1 MTDRKSRIAKLLKA
15 YDELKHEV
23 QERQRAEGEIRRNY
37 DIQKVINSLLELIG
51 QDITLEELLRR
62 SVDIILSIPWLAF
75 ENRGGIFLVE
85 DDPGVLV
92 LKAHKNFSGSLQR
105 NCREVPFGKCLCGMA
120 ALTQKIQ
127 FADGIDGRHEIHYE
141 GMTPHGHYC
150 VPILYAG
157 KTVGAISLYLREG
170 HAHDQKEEDFLTS
183 VSHTLAGMI
192 VHKRDIAAKKSAQEA
207 LQQAHVELEL
217 KIKERTAE
225 LTTVNEGMAI
235 EIAERKAAEAA
246 LELSEKR
253 YKLAQQAAH
262 IGVWDWDIPSGKL
275 YWSEQIEPIFGLE
288 PGQFGGTYEA
298 FLESVHPEDR
308 QYVIASVK
316 ISMEEDEDYDIVHRI
331 VWPDGTIRWVAEK
344 ADIIRDENGNPIRM
358 LGVVLDITKNKQAED
373 VIRESKE
380 RYQLLFNSGSD
391 AVFVHGYTEDG
402 GLGTFIEVNQLA
414 CERLG
419 YTREEL
425 LKMSPAD
432 IDAPDMLP
440 NIPELLKQLTAKGH
454 IIFEVVHVAKD
465 GRKIPVEINA
475 HQFEMSGK
483 IMELSIARDITE
495 RKRSE
500 EALKKSEETLS
511 YAQAIAHM
519 GHWEWDIVANVI
531 TGSDEFYRIFG
542 TNQNNFSSL
551 RHFREILNPD
561 DRDRVVK
568 AVEAAL
574 KENKPYDIEYRI
586 VCSDRRGKYIH
597 AQGEV
602 TFDGAGQPVRMMGT
616 VFDITERKRAEE
628 ELRISEEKFRSITTS
643 AMSAIIMMDSNG
655 EITFWNEAAQK
666 IFGWH
671 AEEALGKDLHALL
684 VSEQIQEASRKTL
697 PLFKKTGQGK
707 LIGKIVEH
715 TAICKNGEEVPI
727 ELSLSAVNI
736 KGQWNAIGIVNDIS
750 MRKQAEQTL
759 KKAKE
764 LAEMANKAKSDFL
777 SSMSHELRTP
787 LTAVIGFAEV
797 LKDQYFGKLNEKQTD
812 YVKDIFESGKHL
824 LSLINDILDLS
835 KVEAGKMELE
845 LSEINIRHL
854 LEYSLIMIKE
864 KALKHRIRL
873 DIQIPEELS
882 GLEIQADERQLK
894 QVMFNLLSNAVKF
907 TPDGGAIEVEAKQVA
922 QELIISVSDT
932 GIGIAP
938 DDQEK
943 IFDEFYQVIGGKKDK
958 TPGTGLGRK
967 SAIDLDFNEDRY

>member
-15 YDELKHEV
+15 YDELKREV

-37 DIQKVINSLLELIG
+37 DIQKVISALLELIG

-75 ENRGGIFLVE
+75 KSMGGIFLVE
-85 DDPGVLV
+85 DDPEVLV
-92 LKAHKNFSGSLQR
+92 LKAQKNFSESLQKT
-105 NCREVPFGKCLCGMA
+105 CREVPFGKCLCGRA

-127 FADGIDGRHEIHYE
+127 FADRIDERHDIHYE
-141 GMTPHGHYC
+141 GMPPHGHYC

-157 KTVGAISLYLREG
+157 KTIGAIALYLLEG
-170 HAHDQKEEDFLTS
+170 HSHDQKEEEFLGS
-183 VSHTLAGMI
+183 AASTLAGLIM
-192 VHKRDIAAKKSAQEA
+192 HKRDITEKGRAQEA
-207 LQQAHVELEL
+207 LQQAHNDLEA
-217 KIKERTAE
+217 KVKERTAE
-225 LTTVNEGMAI
+225 LTIANESLRM
-235 EIAERKAAEAA
+235 EIAERK
-246 LELSEKR
+246 R
-253 YKLAQQAAH
+253 
-262 IGVWDWDIPSGKL
+262 
-275 YWSEQIEPIFGLE
+275 
-288 PGQFGGTYEA
+288 T
-298 FLESVHPEDR
+298 
-308 QYVIASVK
+308 
-316 ISMEEDEDYDIVHRI
+316 
-331 VWPDGTIRWVAEK
+331 
-344 ADIIRDENGNPIRM
+344 
-358 LGVVLDITKNKQAED
+358 
-373 VIRESKE
+373 
-380 RYQLLFNSGSD
+380 
-391 AVFVHGYTEDG
+391 
-402 GLGTFIEVNQLA
+402 
-414 CERLG
+414 
-419 YTREEL
+419 
-425 LKMSPAD
+425 
-432 IDAPDMLP
+432 
-440 NIPELLKQLTAKGH
+440 
-454 IIFEVVHVAKD
+454 
-465 GRKIPVEINA
+465 
-475 HQFEMSGK
+475 
-483 IMELSIARDITE
+483 
-495 RKRSE
+495 
-500 EALKKSEETLS
+500 
-511 YAQAIAHM
+511 
-519 GHWEWDIVANVI
+519 
-531 TGSDEFYRIFG
+531 
-542 TNQNNFSSL
+542 
-551 RHFREILNPD
+551 
-561 DRDRVVK
+561 
-568 AVEAAL
+568 
-574 KENKPYDIEYRI
+574 
-586 VCSDRRGKYIH
+586 
-597 AQGEV
+597 
-602 TFDGAGQPVRMMGT
+602 
-616 VFDITERKRAEE
+616 EE

-643 AMSAIIMMDSNG
+643 AISAIIMMDSNG

-697 PLFKKTGQGK
+697 PLFKKTGHGK

-812 YVKDIFESGKHL
+812 YVKDIFESGQHL

-958 TPGTGLGRK
+958 TPGTGLGLTIAMRFVK
-967 SAIDLDFNEDRY
+967 MHGGSLWVESKEKNKGSRFCFTLPLRVEPPDARASEIPMPEIYDDKTLLTYLNKIISLSLEENRVFSLCCFYFEMENLQEKISGIKEVLNKMKRENDLLGIDINNNLYLILQGTKHERAKGVCDRIIQKIENMIEGLKISYALASFPEDGKTPGALLGKLTFLIQ